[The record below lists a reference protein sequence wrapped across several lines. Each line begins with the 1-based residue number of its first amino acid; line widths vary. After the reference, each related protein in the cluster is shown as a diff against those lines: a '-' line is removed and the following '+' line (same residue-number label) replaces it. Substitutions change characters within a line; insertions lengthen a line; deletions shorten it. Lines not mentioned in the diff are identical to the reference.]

1 MVKSFIINLVI
12 MLTALITT
20 IGTAPARDDAA
31 IMKVA
36 RKMQKAASDAVSNR
50 PGALGNPFPRS
61 CTHDWSDQTYI
72 GAQIAGIVSMRVPS
86 ISPFTVNELLQD
98 PNGPKRPS
106 QLYFTRAYHSL
117 VFEKLKTLFEKIHL
131 RIAEQPNSEKLKKGL
146 DSVAPYLLRY
156 QDLER
161 KWRGRLI
168 EVYSE
173 NSLDR
178 RGYNRLKALELPEYD
193 WERVRKIFL
202 PNLPNQ
208 LAPGQLPI
216 CNDVNT
222 GRMVEC
228 FQIHIKNVIGYRTQI
243 IGQGLT
249 FNLYTALNPRLHLAT
264 KIAQIRSE
272 SAPYPFTE
280 EQLLEEPKASM
291 PQDRLYLTKAYHRL
305 VIEELTTF
313 FETIKHHF
321 GAHEQA
327 LAEVGGALQM
337 HQILE
342 SKYDEIL
349 ETIAWHRQV
358 IAYIHQLSIKDTPEC
373 GLVASTSQP
382 RPQQVFVD
390 FLGIAG
396 TTGEAAP
403 GNHGH
408 SHDDRDPL
416 PDNRYS
422 SELHRPPSGHVD
434 FVGESSMHPGPFTD
448 NIWRPCDSSL
458 HGHESTS
465 NIGVADSP
473 QKNTRVKLFGQ
484 WLGST

>member
-1 MVKSFIINLVI
+1 MVKSINIILVI
-12 MLTALITT
+12 ILTALITT
-20 IGTAPARDDAA
+20 IGAAPECDYGTIIKKAQKMSKSAAQIVSHRPTALCNP
-31 IMKVA
+31 VL
-36 RKMQKAASDAVSNR
+36 SYV
-50 PGALGNPFPRS
+50 PGALNSYLRLEIGKMSSPPFPL
-61 CTHDWSDQTYI
+61 
-72 GAQIAGIVSMRVPS
+72 
-86 ISPFTVNELLQD
+86 FTVHELLQS
-98 PNGPKRPS
+98 PNGPMHPS
-106 QLYFTRAYHSL
+106 QAYFTRAYHSL
-117 VFEKLKTLFEKIHL
+117 VYEKLQTLFMKIQVHMH
-131 RIAEQPNSEKLKKGL
+131 AVEQL
-146 DSVAPYLLRY
+146 DSEELEAGLARVAPYLLMHH
-156 QDLER
+156 DLEGD
-161 KWRGRLI
+161 WRAKLNELCSEYNLNRRLF
-168 EVYSE
+168 S
-173 NSLDR
+173 NLR
-178 RGYNRLKALELPEYD
+178 ALELPEYD
-193 WERVRKIFL
+193 WEHVHAVLL
-202 PNLPNQ
+202 PTVYQ
-208 LAPGQLPI
+208 LALGQLQM

-222 GRMVEC
+222 EKMVEWI
-228 FQIHIKNVIGYRTQI
+228 QMLVRNVIDCRPQI

-280 EQLLEEPKASM
+280 EQLLEKPKASM

-327 LAEVGGALQM
+327 LAEVGGAFQM

-408 SHDDRDPL
+408 SHDDRDPF

-448 NIWRPCDSSL
+448 NIRRAGDSSL